1 MNPPY
6 AFALTIAQPLAQ
18 AVETL
23 RAAVTKDEAR

>member
-6 AFALTIAQPLAQ
+6 AFAITVAQPLAQ

-23 RAAVTKDEAR
+23 RAALAGQGI